1 MIPRSL
7 EPELRTLATH
17 YPVVAVTGPR
27 QSGKTTLCRKV
38 FPQKPY
44 VSLEALDVRDFAQE
58 DPRGFLAEHRS
69 GAVIDEIQ
77 QVPELLSYLQT
88 EVDETPAPGRF
99 VLTGSQHFGLSQSIS
114 QSLAGRCGILTLLPP
129 SLAELREFKNAPAD
143 LFTLLWQGT
152 YPRIYDRSI
161 PAHRWIADYV
171 TTYVQRDVRQILNVG
186 DLHAF
191 TAFLK
196 LCAGRTA
203 QEINLSVLGGDA
215 GVSHNTARTWLSV
228 LETSYIVHRLPAWHT
243 NIRKQVVKAPKLH
256 FFDTGLLCYLLG
268 IREPGQ
274 LRLHPLRGAIFESW
288 AVSEIFKAQVHRGME
303 ADLFHYRETR
313 GLEID
318 LLMAGS
324 GALDVVEIKSGETIS
339 ADFFKNLGRFS
350 DRMSETENG
359 REPRC
364 HVIYGGDV
372 SQRRSQARV
381 LSWRDVPSFS
391 TVDD

>member
-44 VSLEALDVRDFAQE
+44 VSLEALDVRDFARE

-161 PAHRWIADYV
+161 PAHRWLADYV

-228 LETSYIVHRLPAWHT
+228 LETSYIVHRLPAWQS

-288 AVSEIFKAQVHRGME
+288 AVSEIFKAQVHRGLE
-303 ADLFHYRETR
+303 AGLFHYRETR

-318 LLMAGS
+318 LLVDRA
-324 GALDVVEIKSGETIS
+324 GALDAVEIKSGETIS

-350 DRMSETENG
+350 DRMSETEHG

>member
-1 MIPRSL
+1 M
-7 EPELRTLATH
+7 
-17 YPVVAVTGPR
+17 
-27 QSGKTTLCRKV
+27 

-44 VSLEALDVRDFAQE
+44 VSLEALDVRDFARE

-161 PAHRWIADYV
+161 PAHRWLADYV

-186 DLHAF
+186 DLQAF

-203 QEINLSVLGGDA
+203 QEVNLSALGGDA

-228 LETSYIVHRLPAWHT
+228 LETSYILHRLPAWHT
-243 NIRKQVVKAPKLH
+243 NIRKQVVKAPRLH

-288 AVSEIFKAQVHRGME
+288 AVSEIFKARVHRAME

-318 LLMAGS
+318 LLVDRA
-324 GALDVVEIKSGETIS
+324 GALDAVEIKSGETFS
-339 ADFFKNLGRFS
+339 AEFFKNLGRFS
-350 DRMSETENG
+350 DRMSETEHG